1 MIKKFILLILSS
13 LLTFSCSPGL
23 GTDNGDDF
31 YEEEEDEE
39 NYITCVA
46 CKGSGLCHACGG
58 DGLWLGDWEECD
70 YCDGSGIC
78 DHCDGTGVIEF

>member
-1 MIKKFILLILSS
+1 M
-13 LLTFSCSPGL
+13 
-23 GTDNGDDF
+23 
-31 YEEEEDEE
+31 

-46 CKGSGLCHACGG
+46 YKGSGLCHACGG